1 MPDIMIKRL
10 ESYSDNLLNKEVQR
24 LVNEANENLKDLG
37 FEVEFIGGVIVV
49 SRDIY
54 THSNYIPKYWK
65 DLNIPLGNTVNE
77 VIALSVKFITLQILK
92 H

>member
-1 MPDIMIKRL
+1 MFKLLD
-10 ESYSDNLLNKEVQR
+10 YYCDNLLNKEVQR

-37 FEVEFIGGVIVV
+37 FKVEFTGGVIVV

-54 THSNYIPKYWK
+54 THSNYIPEYWK
-65 DLNIPLGNTVNE
+65 DLNIPLGNAVNE

>member
-1 MPDIMIKRL
+1 MIKQL

-24 LVNEANENLKDLG
+24 LVNEANENLKYLG
-37 FEVEFIGGVIVV
+37 FEVELIGGVIVV

-54 THSNYIPKYWK
+54 THSNHIPKYWK
-65 DLNIPLGNTVNE
+65 DLNIPLGNAVNE
-77 VIALSVKFITLQILK
+77 VIALSVKFITLEILK

>member
-1 MPDIMIKRL
+1 MFKLLD
-10 ESYSDNLLNKEVQR
+10 YYCDNLLNKEVQK

-54 THSNYIPKYWK
+54 THSNYIPEYWK
-65 DLNIPLGNTVNE
+65 DLNIPLSNAVNE

>member
-37 FEVEFIGGVIVV
+37 FEVELIGGVIVV

-54 THSNYIPKYWK
+54 THSNYIPEYWK
-65 DLNIPLGNTVNE
+65 DINTY
-77 VIALSVKFITLQILK
+77 